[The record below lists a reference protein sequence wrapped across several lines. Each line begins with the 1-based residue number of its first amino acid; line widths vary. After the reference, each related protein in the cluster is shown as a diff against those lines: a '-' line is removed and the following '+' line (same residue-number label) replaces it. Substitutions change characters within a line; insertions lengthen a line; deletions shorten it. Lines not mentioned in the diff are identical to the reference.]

1 MGLFNRT
8 SGNTKAEDKTA
19 TIANLKAFQL
29 ALREGMGFAYA
40 CNLSGN
46 SPEYV
51 TELMKSDE
59 GFMKDCRK
67 LVMGAN
73 LDRLTAASEYTEK
86 HEWDKAEKARQDA
99 KRVTKLRLWGCE
111 GSLNDVGEDKVFDL
125 FCELEGDYPE
135 MAVCFAVTERE
146 LKSYVEG
153 HQELMRMMKIMQ
165 KQWNDGL
172 DSEGKKRKK

>member
-1 MGLFNRT
+1 MGLFDRRG
-8 SGNTKAEDKTA
+8 GNTKAEEKTA
-19 TIANLKAFQL
+19 VINNLTTFQL

-46 SPEYV
+46 DPKQV
-51 TELMKSDE
+51 TEIMKSDE
-59 GFMKDCRK
+59 SFRQNCKK

-86 HEWDKAEKARQDA
+86 HEWEKAEKARQDA
-99 KRVTKLRLWGCE
+99 KKVCKLRLWGCS
-111 GSLNDVGEDKVFDL
+111 GNLEDATEDDVFDM

-135 MAVCFAVTERE
+135 LAVCFAATEKE
-146 LKSYVEG
+146 MKIYVEG
-153 HQELMRMMKIMQ
+153 HQELMRMIKIMQ

-172 DSEGKKRKK
+172 DSEGKKRRK